1 MYDVKM
7 PILDN
12 SVQKVIAEFIP
23 FTKNEKQSINNCK
36 PKSKTFARY

>member
-12 SVQKVIAEFIP
+12 SVQKVIAEIY
-23 FTKNEKQSINNCK
+23 TVYKKRKEINKQL
-36 PKSKTFARY
+36 